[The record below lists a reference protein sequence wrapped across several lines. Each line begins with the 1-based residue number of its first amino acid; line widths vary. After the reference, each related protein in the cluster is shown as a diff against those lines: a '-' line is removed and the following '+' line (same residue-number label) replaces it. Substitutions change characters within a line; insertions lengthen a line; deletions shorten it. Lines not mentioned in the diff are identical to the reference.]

1 MYQKLA
7 LTLSLLAA
15 LLLAGCSTVDV
26 TPTQQ
31 SLDAGAKWALLPIVN
46 HTEAPQAGLR
56 AEVITESLLRVRG
69 IDDLS
74 RYPADLNPDTVFE
87 PAERKV
93 VEEAMRWARQQRVRY
108 VVTGAVDEWR
118 YKVGVD
124 GEPAVGFT
132 LQAID
137 LDSGKVVWS
146 AVAGKSGWSRQA
158 LSAVAQDL
166 LRKMIDALPLQD
178 KAAE

>member
-1 MYQKLA
+1 MHKKLA
-7 LTLSLLAA
+7 LAFALLA
-15 LLLAGCSTVDV
+15 LLLSGCSTVDV
-26 TPTQQ
+26 TPTGQP
-31 SLDAGAKWALLPIVN
+31 LDRGAKWALLPIVN

-56 AEVITESLLRVRG
+56 AEVITEGLLRVRG
-69 IDDLS
+69 IADLA
-74 RYPADLNPDTVFE
+74 RYPAELNPDTVFE

-93 VEEAMRWARQQRVRY
+93 VEEAMNWARQQRVRY
-108 VVTGAVDEWR
+108 AVTGAVDEWR

-132 LQAID
+132 LQVLD

-158 LSAVAQDL
+158 LSAVGQDL
-166 LRKMIDALPLQD
+166 LRKMIGEMPLAQG
-178 KAAE
+178 ATR